1 MDMNRGFTAPR
12 INHDR
17 PCAEWGEEMM
27 LLDLVV
33 RVDIVG
39 LLVGFLIGLVLIA
52 ALEILLSSRGDK

>member
-1 MDMNRGFTAPR
+1 
-12 INHDR
+12 
-17 PCAEWGEEMM
+17 M

>member
-1 MDMNRGFTAPR
+1 M
-12 INHDR
+12 I
-17 PCAEWGEEMM
+17 
-27 LLDLVV
+27 LDLVV

>member
-1 MDMNRGFTAPR
+1 
-12 INHDR
+12 
-17 PCAEWGEEMM
+17 MM